1 MKIKD
6 ALGKF
11 IAENREAFDAQMP
24 PEKVWHEI
32 EKALPKDKKHVFWN
46 SVTLWRAAALVL
58 LGLSS
63 YLLASK
69 NYLPPNKQEIVEIQG
84 FNDLEI
90 YYSSQISEKMDMV
103 HRYQSSTGLSEDEIT
118 QNLKKLEAMY
128 LVLKDEMKRRP
139 SQDVRDALV
148 LNLLVRID
156 LINQQLNKLDK
167 TVEISEK
174 QKNIQS

>member
-1 MKIKD
+1 MKAND
-6 ALGKF
+6 SLGKF
-11 IAENREAFDAQMP
+11 IAENREAFDAQNP
-24 PEKVWHEI
+24 PENTWRKI
-32 EKALPKDKKHVFWN
+32 ETSLPNTSRQIFWS
-46 SVTLWRAAALVL
+46 SVTFWRAAALVFF
-58 LGLSS
+58 GLSA
-63 YLLASK
+63 YLLIVK
-69 NYLPPNKQEIVEIQG
+69 NYSRPNKQEIAEIQG
-84 FNDLEI
+84 FNDLET

-103 HRYQSSTGLSEDEIT
+103 HRYQSTTGLTEDEIT

-167 TVEISEK
+167 PASPGDRK
-174 QKNIQS
+174 IQS

>member
-1 MKIKD
+1 MKD
-6 ALGKF
+6 SLEKF
-11 IAENREAFDAQMP
+11 VKENREAFDDQMP
-24 PEKVWHEI
+24 PENAWKKI
-32 EKALPKDKKHVFWN
+32 ENALPEIPKQVFW
-46 SVTLWRAAALVL
+46 SSISLWRAAAIIFF
-58 LGLSS
+58 GLSV
-63 YLLASK
+63 YLLIPK
-69 NYLPPNKQEIVEIQG
+69 NYSKTNKQEIAEIQG

-103 HRYQSSTGLSEDEIT
+103 HRYQSSTGLTEDEIT

-167 TVEISEK
+167 PDGKLTEK
-174 QKNIQS
+174 KIQS

>member
-1 MKIKD
+1 MKDSLK
-6 ALGKF
+6 KF
-11 IAENREAFDAQMP
+11 INENREAFDSQVP
-24 PEKVWHEI
+24 TENTWNKI
-32 EKALPKDKKHVFWN
+32 ETSLSKASKQLFLN
-46 SVTLWRAAALVL
+46 SLSFWRAAALIFF
-58 LGLSS
+58 GLSA
-63 YLLASK
+63 YLIISK
-69 NYLPPNKQEIVEIQG
+69 NYSRPNKQEIAEIQG
-84 FNDLEI
+84 FNDLET

-103 HRYQSSTGLSEDEIT
+103 HRYQSSTGLTEDEIT

-167 TVEISEK
+167 PEAGKSGDK
-174 QKNIQS
+174 KIQS

>member
-1 MKIKD
+1 MKAKD

-11 IAENREAFDAQMP
+11 IDENREAFDGQNP
-24 PEKVWHEI
+24 PENAWKKI
-32 EKALPKDKKHVFWN
+32 EGALGGSQTTTWN
-46 SVTLWRAAALVL
+46 GVTFWRAAALVFF
-58 LGLSS
+58 GLSA
-63 YLLASK
+63 YLLIAR
-69 NYLPPNKQEIVEIQG
+69 NYSRPNKQEIAEIQG
-84 FNDLEI
+84 FNDLET

-103 HRYQSSTGLSEDEIT
+103 HRYQSTTGLTEDEIT

-156 LINQQLNKLDK
+156 LINQQLHKLDK
-167 TVEISEK
+167 PGGPANK
-174 QKNIQS
+174 KIQS